1 MVERIEIGEP
11 AELTATQIAV
21 HLASG
26 ALSAEA
32 VTRACLERIE
42 AMDSSIHAWAYYDPQ
57 LAVMQAKEADRR
69 RAQGLPLG
77 PLHGVPIGLK
87 DIIDA
92 RGMPTENGTPLDAGK
107 RPWED
112 ATLTQRLRNAGAV
125 ILGKTVT
132 SELAY
137 FHPGPTTNPHDATR
151 TPGGSSSGSAAAV
164 AAGMVPFAV
173 GTQTNGSVIRPASF
187 CGVVGYKPSF
197 GSVPRTGVL
206 KAAQSLDQVGFFARS
221 IDDVA
226 LAATVMGADG
236 QDRDCHLNPGPLL
249 DMALSE
255 PPVTPDIAMVHTPFS
270 ERLEPETSAGFSE
283 LIEVLGEHGTET
295 ALPEVFGRGAGWLA
309 AIMASEMTRN
319 LGHYA
324 EQDAGQVSDAFKALM
339 EQGRGVS
346 AVDYLA
352 ARDMQPVL
360 LDALEPLFERFDAII
375 TPAAPGEAPAD
386 LSTTGDPIFCTLWS
400 LCGLPAITLPLLSG
414 PNNMPVGVQLVGA
427 YGQDAQL
434 LRTARWVL
442 KQCQS
447 NDEGAT

>member
-1 MVERIEIGEP
+1 MVKQVAIDGIT
-11 AELTATQIAV
+11 ELTATQITA
-21 HLASG
+21 HLAEG
-26 ALSAEA
+26 VLSAEA
-32 VTRACLERIE
+32 VTNACLDRIE
-42 AMDSSIHAWAYYDPQ
+42 AMEPMLHAWAFCDRQ
-57 LAVMQAKEADRR
+57 QAIMQAKEADRR
-69 RAQGLPLG
+69 RSQGLPLG

-92 RGMPTENGTPLDAGK
+92 RGMPTENGTSLDAGN
-107 RPWED
+107 RPWDD
-112 ATLTQRLRNAGAV
+112 ATVTQRLRNAGAV

-137 FHPGPTTNPHDATR
+137 FNPGPTVNPHDPTR

-206 KAAQSLDQVGFFARS
+206 KASQSLDQVGFFARS
-221 IDDVA
+221 VEDVA
-226 LAATVMGADG
+226 LAASVMGADG
-236 QDRDCHLNPGPLL
+236 QDRQCALNPGPLL
-249 DMALSE
+249 ETALSV
-255 PPVTPDIAMVHTPFS
+255 PLVTPDIAMVHTPFS
-270 ERLEPETSAGFSE
+270 ERLEPETTQGFAE

-295 ALPEVFGRGAGWLA
+295 ALPEVFGRGVGWLA
-309 AIMASEMTRN
+309 TIMASEMARN

-324 EQDAGQVSDAFKALM
+324 EREPDQVSDVFKALM
-339 EQGRGVS
+339 QQGQAIS

-360 LDALEPLFERFDAII
+360 LEALEPLFERFDAII
-375 TPAAPGEAPAD
+375 TPAAPGEAPTD

-414 PNNMPVGVQLVGA
+414 ANNMPVGVQIVGA
-427 YGQDAQL
+427 YGQDARL
-434 LRTARWVL
+434 LRTARWL
-442 KQCQS
+442 LAQCHTNEES
-447 NDEGAT
+447 AT

>member
-1 MVERIEIGEP
+1 MVERIELGEP
-11 AELTATQIAV
+11 ANLTATHIARLV
-21 HLASG
+21 ADG
-26 ALSAEA
+26 ALSSEA
-32 VTRACLERIE
+32 ITKACLARIE
-42 AMDSSIHAWAYYDPQ
+42 AMEPSVHAWSYYDPQ
-57 LAVMQAKEADRR
+57 RALMQAKEADRR

-92 RGMPTENGTPLDAGK
+92 RGMPTENGTPLDAGQ
-107 RPWED
+107 RPTED

-125 ILGKTVT
+125 IVGKTVT

-137 FHPGPTTNPHDATR
+137 FHPGPTTNPHDPAR

-187 CGVVGYKPSF
+187 CGVVGYKPSY

-221 IDDVA
+221 VEDVA
-226 LAATVMGADG
+226 LTAMVMGPDG
-236 QDRDCHLNPGPLL
+236 EDRDCALNPGPLL
-249 DMALSE
+249 ETALSA

-270 ERLEPETSAGFSE
+270 ERLDPATTEGFGE

-295 ALPEVFGRGAGWLA
+295 ALPELFGRGAGWLA
-309 AIMASEMTRN
+309 TIMASEMTRN

-324 EQDAGQVSDAFKALM
+324 ERDAGQVSDAFSALM
-339 EQGRGVS
+339 DQGRSIS

-360 LDALEPLFERFDAII
+360 REALDPLFERFDAII

-386 LSTTGDPIFCTLWS
+386 LTTTGDPIFCSLWS
-400 LCGLPAITLPLLSG
+400 LCGLPAITLPLLTG

-427 YGQDAQL
+427 YGQDARL
-434 LRTARWVL
+434 LRTARWL
-442 KQCQS
+442 LMQCS
-447 NDEGAT
+447 SDEEATT